1 MLAVEGLHK
10 AFGKKAVLHGVTF
23 GVGPAET
30 VGLVGSSG
38 SGKSTIARCIL
49 GLESASKGQIAWH
62 GQQIS
67 SSVARRLWRKDVQIV
82 FQDPR
87 ASLNPRWTI
96 RRSLLEPIANW
107 FPDVESGGRTGLIQA
122 LIDQVGLHGQ
132 YLDRYPHELSTGQCQ
147 RACIARALAPEPR
160 LLVLDE
166 PLSALDVTIQ
176 AQILRLLREIQL
188 HRGLSYLFISH
199 DIIVVSELCA
209 RVLVLESG
217 RIVEEAS
224 SVDLLTRPQHPYTRS
239 LVADT
244 PSVPWHVDPT
254 LS

>member
-10 AFGKKAVLHGVTF
+10 TFGKKAVLHGVTF
-23 GVGPAET
+23 GVDPAEP

-49 GLESASKGQIAWH
+49 GLETASKGQVAWH
-62 GQQIS
+62 GTAITT
-67 SSVARRLWRKDVQIV
+67 SVSRSAWRKDVQIV

-87 ASLNPRWTI
+87 SSLNPRWTI

-107 FPDVESGGRTGLIQA
+107 FPDVEPGGRTRRIEA
-122 LIDQVGLHGQ
+122 LLDQVGLGVQ

-147 RACIARALAPEPR
+147 RACIARALATEPR

-176 AQILRLLREIQL
+176 AQILRVLREIQTS
-188 HRGLSYLFISH
+188 RWT
-199 DIIVVSELCA
+199 ELPVHLA
-209 RVLVLESG
+209 
-217 RIVEEAS
+217 
-224 SVDLLTRPQHPYTRS
+224 
-239 LVADT
+239 
-244 PSVPWHVDPT
+244 
-254 LS
+254 